1 MSGGTVLALLAL
13 AAFAG
18 AAAIT
23 GQVRRYALAR
33 DLIDRANERSSH
45 TVPTPRGGGMSIVLA
60 SLIGLAAVLGAA
72 SLPGPAATA
81 FLAGGA
87 AVAAIGWIDDHGHI
101 RPLARLAAHT
111 AAAVW
116 AVAWLGPIDLAGYG
130 LPPALSGA
138 LVAWPVSVLMV
149 AWLLNLFNFMD
160 GIDGLAGSEA
170 VLVAGGSLALLW
182 ASSSS
187 LAPGFAAPFVLLAVS
202 AAGFL
207 VWNWPPARIF
217 MGDAGS
223 GFLGYWIACLVLLA
237 DAVSPVAGATVLILA
252 GIFVVDATVTL
263 LHRLARRDRVFE
275 AHRTH
280 AYQRLARRCGR
291 HLPVTLG
298 NIAITVIFLG
308 PLAWLVAAGHLAPLA
323 GLACAYLP
331 LVLAAWLAGAGKPG
345 D

>member
-1 MSGGTVLALLAL
+1 MSAWTVLAVLAL
-13 AAFAG
+13 AAFVA

-23 GQVRRYALAR
+23 AQVRRYALAR
-33 DLIDRANERSSH
+33 NLLDTANERSSH
-45 TVPTPRGGGMSIVLA
+45 TVPTPRGGGLSIVLA
-60 SLIGLAAVLGAA
+60 SLLGLAVALGTANVPGTVAA
-72 SLPGPAATA
+72 AL
-81 FLAGGA
+81 LAGGA

-101 RPLARLAAHT
+101 RPLTRLAAHT
-111 AAAVW
+111 AAALW
-116 AVAWLGPIDLAGYG
+116 AVAWLGPIDLIGYG
-130 LPPALSGA
+130 LPPALSV
-138 LVAWPVSVLMV
+138 VAWPVSVLTV

-160 GIDGLAGSEA
+160 GIDGIAGSEA

-187 LAPGFAAPFVLLAVS
+187 LAPGLAAPFVLLAAS

-223 GFLGYWIACLVLLA
+223 GFVGYWIACLVLLT
-237 DAVSPVAGATVLILA
+237 DAVSPAAGATVLILA
-252 GIFVVDATVTL
+252 GVFVVDATVTL
-263 LHRLARRDRVFE
+263 LHRLARRDHVFE

-298 NIAITVIFLG
+298 SIAVTVIFLG

-331 LVLAAWLAGAGKPG
+331 LALAAWLAGAGKPG

>member
-1 MSGGTVLALLAL
+1 MSVGTILAVLAVAE
-13 AAFAG
+13 FVG
-18 AAAIT
+18 AVAIT
-23 GQVRRYALAR
+23 AQVRRYALAR
-33 DLIDRANERSSH
+33 NLLDTANERSSH
-45 TVPTPRGGGMSIVLA
+45 TVPTPRGGGLSIVLA
-60 SLIGLAAVLGAA
+60 SLIGLAVALGPTSLSGPVAA
-72 SLPGPAATA
+72 AL
-81 FLAGGA
+81 LAGGA

-111 AAAVW
+111 GAAIW
-116 AVAWLGPIDLAGYG
+116 AVAWLGPIDLFDYG

-138 LVAWPVSVLMV
+138 SVAWPVSVLMV

-170 VLVAGGSLALLW
+170 VLVAGGSLAVLW

-187 LAPGFAAPFVLLAVS
+187 LAPGLAAPFALLAAS

-223 GFLGYWIACLVLLA
+223 GFVGYWIACLVLLA
-237 DAVSPVAGATVLILA
+237 DGIGPAASATVLILA
-252 GIFVVDATVTL
+252 GVFVVDATVTL
-263 LHRLARRDRVFE
+263 LHRLAQGDRVFE

-298 NIAITVIFLG
+298 SIAVTVIFLG

-331 LVLAAWLAGAGKPG
+331 LALAAWLAGAGKPG